1 METLL
6 TIDALEAAA
15 RQCGRKGYVRI
26 PFVGWV
32 SAERLAKTC
41 QAMRDAGASVAVKR
55 ETITTRVRF
64 YALNV
69 NPCLPPDEK
78 AKLVAEARAAAGAY
92 RSPFADEWY
101 RDVHTS
107 KVRLAFSWN
116 GGRGSLALIVLSEA
130 PPVGCPVAILGA
142 SSEACDS
149 ERKATRRA
157 RGERAREMI
166 ACYAVDESEA
176 A

>member
-26 PFVGWV
+26 PFVGWA
-32 SAERLAKTC
+32 SAERLVKTC
-41 QAMRDAGASVAVKR
+41 QAMRDAGATVAVER

-69 NPCLPPDEK
+69 NPCLPADEK
-78 AKLVAEARAAAGAY
+78 ARLVAEARAAAGAY
-92 RSPFADEWY
+92 RGPFNDEWY
-101 RDVHTS
+101 RDVRTS
-107 KVRLAFSWN
+107 KVRLTFSWN

-142 SSEACDS
+142 SPEACDT

-166 ACYAVDESEA
+166 ACYAVEESEA

>member
-26 PFVGWV
+26 PFVGWA
-32 SAERLAKTC
+32 SAERLVKTC
-41 QAMRDAGASVAVKR
+41 QAMRDAGATVAVER
-55 ETITTRVRF
+55 ETIAARVEVVPAR
-64 YALNV
+64 LNA
-69 NPCLPPDEK
+69 CLPWAERK
-78 AKLVAEARAAAGAY
+78 AIRDAWAAEVGAEVDANG
-92 RSPFADEWY
+92 RCW
-101 RDVHTS
+101 RIVHNA
-107 KVRLAFSWN
+107 KVRLTFSWN

-142 SSEACDS
+142 SPEACDT

>member
-32 SAERLAKTC
+32 SAERLVKTC
-41 QAMRDAGASVAVKR
+41 QAMRDAGASVAVRR
-55 ETITTRVRF
+55 ETITTTVR
-64 YALNV
+64 YHDIATNS
-69 NPCLPPDEK
+69 CLPWQERVDIWS
-78 AKLVAEARAAAGAY
+78 AHRAAANAY
-92 RSPFADEWY
+92 RKPNTDLWF

-107 KVRLAFSWN
+107 KVRLTFSWN

-142 SSEACDS
+142 SPEACDT

-166 ACYAVDESEA
+166 ACYAVEESEA